1 MNAKKLVIAAMM
13 PAAIALTGFSL
24 SVIVAHPAEAAHVV
38 IVPHAPVV
46 RVTPRVGPSARSHGS
61 RATSPTLF
69 WWPWSAPCRK
79 DKRGNCR
86 N

>member
-1 MNAKKLVIAAMM
+1 MNMKRLGTSVVLS
-13 PAAIALTGFSL
+13 AAIAITGFSL
-24 SVIVAHPAEAAHVV
+24 SAIVAAPTQAAHVV
-38 IVPHAPVV
+38 IVPHV
-46 RVTPRVGPSARSHGS
+46 RVASRVGPSVRSHGY
-61 RATSPTLF
+61 RASTPTLF